1 MSTTMSTTNR
11 KESGSGASTYLMV
24 PIFIFFAL
32 LIFAVIRGPGLI
44 TSAGI
49 GSAVIVVA
57 PLVLATYAL
66 TIIVMAGRASVDLSI
81 GPLIGFVNVSL
92 IQLVGIGF
100 MESPIAVF
108 LFAMAV
114 GVAYQV
120 LLGLIII
127 FVRVQPIIVSLSGYL
142 ALVGLNLMIM
152 PRPGGLAPEWML
164 DWGAGTTIFS
174 PVLVILIVATIGWYV
189 LAKTAFF
196 GNLKMMG
203 SDERATYT
211 SGVNINMV
219 RLGAHVV
226 GGIYAGL
233 AALTFTSLIS
243 SGDPSQGTTYTLMAV
258 TALVLGGANL
268 AGGRGSAFGGLLG
281 ALNIYLITYAL
292 STFNFGQVQSYVTD
306 MAYGAVLVISLLI
319 SVAIPQLQKIA
330 RNLSP
335 VMFFVI
341 LGVIAMGVSMHAA
354 MDNLVDPVALA
365 AAEWKYV
372 APVETQSSSYPAG
385 TYFLFV
391 ILGAGAIACAV
402 RALIKHTTAPMVG
415 FIIVLIVAALGLM
428 FNSGGSTE
436 VVAAVAAQVPA
447 SSVVD
452 QTFGFFALEKITG
465 NADTLIKTDTVAQ
478 STYVLIGV
486 LGTVLLASLIILL
499 MLPHVAI
506 RTKRVAMILFGGAVA
521 VIAIAALF
529 FSDADKGYLASQLS
543 GEIYAIILVGA
554 LLFTITVPLVQTKLH
569 NVNNLFIGALGVLAV
584 IVVYFFANGNGVPA
598 DVIAQA
604 AGYAEPVIR
613 TGVAPAVLPA
623 IEYADPVRVGVGVS
637 TMAIFTELAYCGFII
652 VLLHI
657 FLRMAMG
664 ETSFQSF
671 WRYWHI
677 AVLATLAWSGLF
689 YAIGVPL
696 WKILAVIGV
705 AIITAPNVMHIIS
718 TYIVGE
724 KRDGAISS
732 WEG

>member
-1 MSTTMSTTNR
+1 MNTVKKR

-24 PIFIFFAL
+24 PIFIFFVL
-32 LIFAVIRGPGLI
+32 LIFAVIRGPNLI
-44 TSAGI
+44 SSAGI

-66 TIIVMAGRASVDLSI
+66 TMITMAGRAGVDLSI

-100 MESPIAVF
+100 IESPIAVF

-114 GVAYQV
+114 GVVYQI

-174 PVLVILIVATIGWYV
+174 PVLVILIAATLGWYV

-196 GNLKMMG
+196 GNLIMMG

-219 RLGAHVV
+219 RLGAHIV

-335 VMFFVI
+335 IMFFVI
-341 LGVIAMGVSMHAA
+341 LAVIAMGVSMHAA
-354 MDNLVDPVALA
+354 MDNLIDPAALAA

-372 APVETQSSSYPAG
+372 APVETAYTSYPVG

-391 ILGAGAIACAV
+391 ILGGAAIACAV
-402 RALIKHTTAPMVG
+402 RALMKHTTGPMIG
-415 FIIVLIVAALGLM
+415 FIIVLIVVAIGLM
-428 FNSGGSTE
+428 ANSGAPTE
-436 VVAAVAAQVPA
+436 AITAVASQVSA
-447 SSVVD
+447 SSVVE
-452 QTFGFFALEKITG
+452 QTYGFFALETITYAG
-465 NADTLIKTDTVAQ
+465 GTFNMTESVAQ
-478 STYVLIGV
+478 STYVLMGV
-486 LGTVLLASLIILL
+486 LGTVLLTSLIVLV
-499 MLPHVAI
+499 MLPQVAI

-521 VIAIAALF
+521 VIAVGAMF
-529 FSDADKGYLASQLS
+529 FSDADKGYLAGQLS

-554 LLFTITVPLVQTKLH
+554 LLFAITAPLVQTKLH
-569 NVNNLFIGALGVLAV
+569 NINNLFIGALAVLAV
-584 IVVYFFANGNGVPA
+584 IVVYFFASGSGIPA
-598 DVIAQA
+598 DVIAQG

-613 TGVAPAVLPA
+613 TGVTPMELPA
-623 IEYADPVRVGVGVS
+623 IEYSDPARVGVGVS
-637 TMAIFTELAYCGFII
+637 DMAIFSELAYCGFII
-652 VLLHI
+652 LMLHI

-664 ETSFQSF
+664 ESSFRSF

-677 AVLATLAWSGLF
+677 AALATLAWSGLF

-696 WKILAVIGV
+696 WKILAVIGMS
-705 AIITAPNVMHIIS
+705 IITAPNVMHIIN

-724 KRDGAISS
+724 KRDDAISP
-732 WEG
+732 WER

>member
-1 MSTTMSTTNR
+1 MSTTKKR

-66 TIIVMAGRASVDLSI
+66 TIIVMAGRAGVDLSI
-81 GPLIGFVNVSL
+81 GPLIGFINVSL

-100 MESPIAVF
+100 MDSPIAVF
-108 LFAMAV
+108 LFAMGV
-114 GVAYQV
+114 GIAYQI
-120 LLGLIII
+120 LMGLIII

-174 PVLVILIVATIGWYV
+174 PVLVILIVATLGWYV

-219 RLGAHVV
+219 RLGAHVI

-292 STFNFGQVQSYVTD
+292 STFNFGEVQSYVTD
-306 MAYGAVLVISLLI
+306 MAYGGVLVISLLI

-330 RNLSP
+330 KNLSP

-341 LGVIAMGVSMHAA
+341 LGVVAMGVSMHAA
-354 MDNLVDPVALA
+354 MDNYVDPLA
-365 AAEWKYV
+365 VVAEWKYV
-372 APVETQSSSYPAG
+372 APVETVDTSYPAG

-391 ILGAGAIACAV
+391 ILGAAAIACAV
-402 RALIKHTTAPMVG
+402 RTLMKHTTAPMVG
-415 FIIVLIVAALGLM
+415 FIIVLIVAAIGLM
-428 FNSGGSTE
+428 FNSGTSTE
-436 VVAAVAAQVPA
+436 AVAAVASQASA

-452 QTFGFFALEKITG
+452 QAYGFFALETITG
-465 NADTLIKTDTVAQ
+465 ADSTFNVMNTVAQ
-478 STYVLIGV
+478 STYVLVGV
-486 LGTVLLASLIILL
+486 LGTVLLTTLIVLL
-499 MLPHVAI
+499 MLPQVGI
-506 RTKRVAMILFGGAVA
+506 RTKRTAMILFGGVVA
-521 VIAIAALF
+521 VIALGALF
-529 FSDADKGYLASQLS
+529 FSDADKGYLASHLS
-543 GEIYAIILVGA
+543 GEIYAVILVGA
-554 LLFTITVPLVQTKLH
+554 LLFAITAPLVQTKLH
-569 NVNNLFIGALGVLAV
+569 NINNLFIGAFGVLAV
-584 IVVYFFANGNGVPA
+584 IVVYFFANGSGVPA

-613 TGVAPAVLPA
+613 TGVVPAALPAV
-623 IEYADPVRVGVGVS
+623 EYADPVRVGVGVS
-637 TMAIFTELAYCGFII
+637 GMAIFAELAYCGFII
-652 VLLHI
+652 LLLHI

-664 ETSFQSF
+664 ETSFRSF

-677 AVLATLAWSGLF
+677 AVLATLAWGGLF
-689 YAIGVPL
+689 YATGVPL

-724 KRDGAISS
+724 KRDDAISQL
-732 WEG
+732 EG

>member
-1 MSTTMSTTNR
+1 MSTSVR
-11 KESGSGASTYLMV
+11 KKSGSSGASTYLMV

-66 TIIVMAGRASVDLSI
+66 TIIVMAGRAGVDLSI
-81 GPLIGFVNVSL
+81 GPLIGFINVSL

-114 GVAYQV
+114 GVAYQI
-120 LLGLIII
+120 LIGLIII

-152 PRPGGLAPEWML
+152 PRPGGLAPDWML

-174 PVLVILIVATIGWYV
+174 PVLVILIVATIGWYI

-219 RLGAHVV
+219 RLGAHII

-268 AGGRGSAFGGLLG
+268 AGGRGSAFGSLLG

-306 MAYGAVLVISLLI
+306 MAYGAVLVVSLLI
-319 SVAIPQLQKIA
+319 SVAIPQLQKTA

-341 LGVIAMGVSMHAA
+341 LAVVALGVSMHAA
-354 MDNLVDPVALA
+354 MDKLVEPVTVKATQLA
-365 AAEWKYV
+365 TV
-372 APVETQSSSYPAG
+372 APAQAESASYPAG

-391 ILGAGAIACAV
+391 ILGAAAVAYAV
-402 RALIKHTTAPMVG
+402 RTLIKHTTAPMVG
-415 FIIVLIVAALGLM
+415 FILVLIVAALGLI
-428 FNSGGSTE
+428 FNSGTPTD
-436 VVAAVAAQVPA
+436 VVTAVATQTAAPA
-447 SSVVD
+447 VAD
-452 QTFGFFALEKITG
+452 QTFGFFALETISGAT
-465 NADTLIKTDTVAQ
+465 DTLIKTDTMAQ

-499 MLPHVAI
+499 MLPHVAM
-506 RTKRVAMILFGGAVA
+506 RTKRVAMVLFGGAVA
-521 VIAIAALF
+521 VIAISALF
-529 FSDADKGYLASQLS
+529 FSDAEQGYLASQLS

-554 LLFTITVPLVQTKLH
+554 LLFTITAPLVQTKLQ
-569 NVNNLFIGALGVLAV
+569 NVNNLFIGALGALAI
-584 IVVYFFANGNGVPA
+584 IVVYFFSNGNSVPA
-598 DVIAQA
+598 DVIAQGI
-604 AGYAEPVIR
+604 GYAEPVIR
-613 TGVAPAVLPA
+613 TGVVPAALPAVDYAEPA
-623 IEYADPVRVGVGVS
+623 RINVGVS
-637 TMAIFTELAYCGFII
+637 TMAIFSELAYCGIII

-664 ETSFQSF
+664 ETSFRSF

-677 AVLATLAWSGLF
+677 AVLAALTWSCLF

-724 KRDGAISS
+724 KRDSAISR